1 MRRVRFPMAPPDL
14 FSDSLHDT
22 VQDPPLVHDLGT
34 VEGGYAEL
42 VGQDLPGNLP
52 FLISFVNRNV
62 EGHLDDRPGDMVRPR
77 TGPES
82 IEGKVPGFPHPKH

>member
-1 MRRVRFPMAPPDL
+1 MAPLDL

-22 VQDPPLVHDLGT
+22 VRDPPLIHDLGT

-52 FLISFVNRNV
+52 FLLS
-62 EGHLDDRPGDMVRPR
+62 
-77 TGPES
+77 
-82 IEGKVPGFPHPKH
+82 

>member
-22 VQDPPLVHDLGT
+22 LQDPPLVHDLGT

-42 VGQDLPGNLP
+42 VGQDLLDNLP
-52 FLISFVNRNV
+52 FLIS
-62 EGHLDDRPGDMVRPR
+62 
-77 TGPES
+77 
-82 IEGKVPGFPHPKH
+82 

>member
-1 MRRVRFPMAPPDL
+1 MAPPDL

-42 VGQDLPGNLP
+42 VGQDLPGNPP
-52 FLISFVNRNV
+52 FLQLTLGASR
-62 EGHLDDRPGDMVRPR
+62 L
-77 TGPES
+77 
-82 IEGKVPGFPHPKH
+82 GFSLVLRGRVAAFS